1 MTLDEIETRL
11 RGRAADFAS
20 LNAPV
25 KFDFG
30 PEGALWVDATARPP
44 AVSRAGPAPE
54 TTIVMAL
61 PDFARMLD
69 GKLSPMWAFT
79 SGKLKVQGSTGL
91 AMKLSA
97 LLDE

>member
-20 LNAPV
+20 LNAAV

-30 PEGALWVDATARPP
+30 GDGVLWVDARQRPP
-44 AVSRAGPAPE
+44 AVARIGDAAE
-54 TTIVMAL
+54 TTIAMAL
-61 PDFARMLD
+61 PEFAKMLD

-79 SGKLKVQGSTGL
+79 TGKLKVQGSTGL
-91 AMKLSA
+91 AMKLAA
-97 LLDE
+97 LLDA

>member
-20 LNAPV
+20 LNVPV

-30 PEGALWVDATARPP
+30 AEGALWVDATKRPP
-44 AVSRAGPAPE
+44 AVSRTGEAAE

-61 PDFARMLD
+61 PDFAKMLD

-79 SGKLKVQGSTGL
+79 TGKLKVKGSTAL
-91 AMKLSA
+91 AMKLAA